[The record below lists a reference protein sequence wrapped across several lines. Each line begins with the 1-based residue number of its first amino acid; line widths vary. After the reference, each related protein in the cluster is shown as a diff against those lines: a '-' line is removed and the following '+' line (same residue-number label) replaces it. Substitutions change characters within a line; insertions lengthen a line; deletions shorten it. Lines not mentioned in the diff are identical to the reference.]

1 MTWRESPQPLLP
13 LRKPEPPAGQPD
25 IYPGHP
31 LVSGAIQV
39 GYAALARAIAGHSLV
54 LIDGYIGIFW
64 EELRASL
71 EAAGLKARWLA
82 TADFLKPEAELE
94 AMLAPF
100 LGGDDPLFGKRFTG
114 DLSDFFMLPPTP
126 PHSPLPEASGRD
138 SDASEYPNAIGQEV
152 SPHRYGG
159 RFRGG
164 LDFPPASTTIIYGIG
179 AFLFADGYRVY
190 IDLPKNEIQ
199 YRSRAGCLR
208 NIGARS
214 ADDPKAQYKRMYF
227 VDWPALNRHKAL
239 HVRQIDLFADGQD
252 PALPRF
258 IAGVDARAAFDRL
271 VHTAFRVRPW
281 FEPGAWGGQW
291 LKSHIPGLAQDA
303 PNYAWSFEMIAP
315 EQGIIL
321 EDDGALLELSY
332 DWLQYH
338 DNRAVLGDYAAN
350 FGYEFPIRFDFLD
363 TVGGG
368 NLSLQCHPRP
378 DFIREQFGEHFTQD
392 ETYYIFAAEPAAFV
406 HLGFQP
412 GIDPADFRT
421 ALEASQGEGSPV
433 AVERYVQR
441 HPAQVGDLFLIPHG
455 APHCSGAGSVVLE
468 ISATPYIF
476 TFKMY
481 DWLRLGLDGSP
492 RPINLERAFANLDF
506 SLAGDAVQAL
516 LSQPVLVHED
526 AACRIERLPT
536 HAKHFY
542 DIQRLTL
549 RGSIDLRTDGSPQV
563 LMATAGSGITLEAA
577 GLDAPLRF
585 HVAETFIVPA
595 ACGAFR
601 LSALGS
607 EPAAVI
613 RAYLRPAW
621 FQREENQWL
630 TLD

>member
-13 LRKPEPPAGQPD
+13 LRKPEPPAGKPD

-31 LVSGAIQV
+31 LVSGAIKS
-39 GYAALARAIAGHSLV
+39 GYASLAEAIAGHPLA
-54 LIDGYIGIFW
+54 LIDGYVGIFW
-64 EELRASL
+64 EELRAGL
-71 EAAGLKARWLA
+71 EAAGLKAQWIA
-82 TADFLKPEAELE
+82 TADFLKPEVELDT
-94 AMLAPF
+94 MLAPF
-100 LGGDDPLFGKRFTG
+100 LGEDDPLFGRRFTG
-114 DLSDFFMLPPTP
+114 DLCDFFLTHPPP
-126 PHSPLPEASGRD
+126 DISVGAAYQIARQD
-138 SDASEYPNAIGQEV
+138 DGQFTKGDRLTV
-152 SPHRYGG
+152 
-159 RFRGG
+159 
-164 LDFPPASTTIIYGIG
+164 IYGIG

-199 YRSRAGCLR
+199 YRSRAGCVC

-214 ADDPKAQYKRMYF
+214 AQAPKQQYKRMYF
-227 VDWPALNRHKAL
+227 VDWPALNRHKAA

-252 PALPRF
+252 PSLPRF
-258 IAGVDARAAFDRL
+258 LAGADARAAFDRL
-271 VHTAFRVRPW
+271 VRTAFRVRPW

-291 LKSHIPGLAQDA
+291 LKSQIPSLAQDV

-321 EDDGALLELSY
+321 EDAGRLLELSY

-338 DNRAVLGDYAAN
+338 DNRAVLGDYAVN

-392 ETYYIFAAEPAAFV
+392 ETYYIFAAEADAFV
-406 HLGFQP
+406 YLGFQP
-412 GIDPADFRT
+412 GINPADFRR
-421 ALEASQGEGSPV
+421 ALEASQHDGSPV

-441 HPAQVGDLFLIPHG
+441 HPARVGDLFLIPHG
-455 APHCSGAGSVVLE
+455 AAHCSGAGSVVLE

-481 DWLRLGLDGSP
+481 DWLRLGLDGLP

-506 SLAGDAVQAL
+506 SLQGEVARAL

-526 AACRIERLPT
+526 AACRIEQLPT
-536 HAKHFY
+536 HPKHFY

-549 RGSIDLRTDGSPQV
+549 RGALDLRNEGSPQV
-563 LMATAGSGITLEAA
+563 LMATAGGGLAFDAA

-585 HVAETFIVPA
+585 NIAETFIVPA

-601 LSALGS
+601 LTALGDS
-607 EPAAVI
+607 PVTVI

-621 FQREENQWL
+621 FEREENQWL
-630 TLD
+630 RLNHP